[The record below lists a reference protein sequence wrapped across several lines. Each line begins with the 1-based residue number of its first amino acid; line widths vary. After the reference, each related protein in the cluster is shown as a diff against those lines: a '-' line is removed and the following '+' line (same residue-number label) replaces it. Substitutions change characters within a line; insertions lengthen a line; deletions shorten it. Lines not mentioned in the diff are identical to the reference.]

1 MDKIVIVRSY
11 KTKSK
16 ENKLMR
22 GFRKILTGVVTTLV
36 VVGFSLSGYAGEED
50 IKEIK
55 KQIEVLTGE
64 MEKLKLGAVAE
75 PKYES
80 FMGLGPAA
88 SKIYS
93 LGKGLSIGGYGEVR
107 YSNYSDSTKT
117 DIADVSRFVLYTGYK
132 FNDWIIMNT
141 ELEFEH
147 AGFEDGG
154 AKTETFVEFTYL
166 DFLLNPAF
174 NLRPG
179 LDLIPIGFL
188 NEYHEPTVYNG
199 VLRPEIETNIIP
211 TTWREIG
218 LMAHGQIGPIKYN
231 AALVNGLT
239 GTPRGKDFIR
249 ELRQKG
255 SKVNADAFATVV
267 RINYEPVTGL
277 LLGGTYYAG
286 ELDSDAGDA
295 TNVSGTSGKEG
306 DVTLWEVHAQYRLAG
321 LQLRGLFTSGEM
333 DGNAALKATKVGKE
347 VEGWYLEAAY
357 DIMPLIKSDSE
368 MAITPFVRYEDYNTH
383 KEVFEG
389 QTRDKTFDR
398 TVTTIG
404 LGFKPHSN
412 VIVKADYQAKDTSS
426 DLPSGKGTGK
436 DENKIDQFNIG
447 IGFIF

>member
-1 MDKIVIVRSY
+1 
-11 KTKSK
+11 
-16 ENKLMR
+16 MR

-55 KQIEVLTGE
+55 KQIEVLTEE

-93 LGKGLSIGGYGEVR
+93 MEKGLSIGGYGEVR
-107 YSNYSDSTKT
+107 YSNYTDSTKT

-147 AGFEDGG
+147 AGFEAGG
-154 AKTETFVEFTYL
+154 TTTDPEVVPEVFVEFTYL

-179 LDLIPIGFL
+179 LVLIPIGFL
-188 NEYHEPTVYNG
+188 NEYHEPTVFHG
-199 VLRPEIETNIIP
+199 VLRPDIEANIIP

-218 LMAHGQIGPIKYN
+218 LMAHGQIGPLKYN

-239 GTPRGKDFIR
+239 GTPAGKNFIR

-295 TNVSGTSGKEG
+295 ENKSGTSGMEG

-389 QTRDKTFDR
+389 QTSDKTFDR

-404 LGFKPHSN
+404 LGFKPYPN
-412 VIVKADYQAKDTSS
+412 VIVKADYQEKDTSS